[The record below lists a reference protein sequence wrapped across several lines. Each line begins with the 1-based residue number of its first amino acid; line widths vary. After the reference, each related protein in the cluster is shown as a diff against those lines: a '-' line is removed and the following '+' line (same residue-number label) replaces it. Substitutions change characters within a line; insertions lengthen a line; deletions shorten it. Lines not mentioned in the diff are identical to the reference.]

1 MVIAIPIKNKADAKA
16 LSRFLRAGKDSRA
29 EKLASGAPLQLMG
42 TVGPGAMHQQG
53 LNVKP
58 GIYVLAC
65 FMSTQDGREHTALG
79 MERTIKV
86 VK

>member
-1 MVIAIPIKNKADAKA
+1 
-16 LSRFLRAGKDSRA
+16 
-29 EKLASGAPLQLMG
+29 MG
-42 TVGPGAMHQQG
+42 TVGPGGMHQQV

-79 MERTIKV
+79 MERTISVLK
-86 VK
+86 K